1 MNYELPGGL
10 FVNTPASRD
19 GNPLPSSVPARS
31 TLVTTRVNSH
41 ESVAVLY
48 RWRSKCQH
56 NWFAAKSGTVQVA
69 KPRPSSVTAY
79 VSGAGTLTTKRSSTE
94 WPVSLIGA
102 PLRVVIKR
110 CNTHASGATTLSP
123 ITAAPGSARNVNT
136 TARL

>member
-10 FVNTPASRD
+10 FVDTPASRD

-79 VSGAGTLTTKRSSTE
+79 VSGAGTLTTERSSIE

-102 PLRVVIKR
+102 PLRVVIKD
-110 CNTHASGATTLSP
+110 
-123 ITAAPGSARNVNT
+123 AAPGTLPAILHFPPMTADT
-136 TARL
+136 TARLYYTSI